1 MLFCIRVIITIKPL
15 ALSNF
20 SKPATSMFCL
30 IVELSTSQPIYNTV
44 HDNTVLDI
52 TRIGAGPQN
61 VIINLFS
68 YTSTFY
74 SHYKTVWIANT
85 EIGLDPNN
93 SVIRGC
99 GVYGKL
105 VRSCWDGLSVVLTT
119 LFLDKLTL
127 MYMVNW

>member
-1 MLFCIRVIITIKPL
+1 MIITIKPL

-30 IVELSTSQPIYNTV
+30 IVELSASQPIYNTV
-44 HDNTVLDI
+44 HYNTVLDI

-68 YTSTFY
+68 YTSKFY

-93 SVIRGC
+93 SVIKRLWC
-99 GVYGKL
+99 IYGKL

-119 LFLDKLTL
+119 LFLDKFTL